1 MESNVVLLLSQ
12 NFRGAFQDV
21 SPGILLLFT
30 YSLSELCTKAPS
42 CIGHYGSQYHWIIHY
57 DKIFSIK

>member
-42 CIGHYGSQYHWIIHY
+42 CIGHYGS
-57 DKIFSIK
+57 